1 MSRGSVNGRGQG
13 LHGDLTT
20 TGAVCLSSLPNARQG
35 ARGVLR
41 LGDKTTPCPLC
52 GEIGVIVDSLP
63 AMKWMGIA
71 TVLDGAGIHCGCPKG
86 RNRVIAP
93 LQSSVAAQ
101 TTRAAA
107 QPASSAGTSPLQAP
121 RQSAFSPSSQPV
133 APVFNR
139 LEPQEPGFYVV
150 PKSMTREALEAT
162 LFPVRDRAVMSKF
175 QALNPDLGEIKAGSM
190 VVLSDPNNTSCTYQ
204 EAQLMQAA
212 QQVKATLDPI
222 TPQQA
227 DFLLRHGAEIASF
240 TGHTSTWLGVSALV
254 MENHVSRLRDTLQ
267 AMERLHQESYRQH
280 GHLKSPQFFADRRH
294 LISQLD
300 AHLLNSTR
308 LRGQTTLGDHP
319 KLKTALGIS
328 SRSLVHH
335 WDKAGAPGQI
345 PGYATHVSA
354 TSRAAQ
360 YMQAGGYIGIG
371 IGGVSSLL
379 AVQEVCSGDS
389 GAACEKVRFT
399 EGGKFGGSTFIGAVS
414 GGIARSA
421 GGSICVALGVST
433 GIGGVVCV
441 AAIVGAGAW
450 IGTTAGGVGGEIGGE
465 MLYEKTLR

>member
-335 WDKAGAPGQI
+335 WELRPGRQDRYRVMPRMSVQPVVLRNI
-345 PGYATHVSA
+345 CRPVA
-354 TSRAAQ
+354 TSGLVL
-360 YMQAGGYIGIG
+360 AGC
-371 IGGVSSLL
+371 LRCWL
-379 AVQEVCSGDS
+379 FR
-389 GAACEKVRFT
+389 K
-399 EGGKFGGSTFIGAVS
+399 
-414 GGIARSA
+414 
-421 GGSICVALGVST
+421 
-433 GIGGVVCV
+433 CV
-441 AAIVGAGAW
+441 AAIRGRLARRLGLPREGSLAW
-450 IGTTAGGVGGEIGGE
+450 PPLVVQRVGGQPRLPVVQSAWRLESRPVSE
-465 MLYEKTLR
+465 ELSVLRP